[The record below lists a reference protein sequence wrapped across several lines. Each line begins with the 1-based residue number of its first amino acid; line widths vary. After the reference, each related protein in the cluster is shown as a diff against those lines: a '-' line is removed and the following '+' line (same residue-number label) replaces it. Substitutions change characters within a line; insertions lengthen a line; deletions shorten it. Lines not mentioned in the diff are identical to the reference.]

1 MMQYKEP
8 DMTVLEFANDD
19 IVTTSGGLTGEDL
32 GGKDGENFP
41 SQWET

>member
-1 MMQYKEP
+1 MMQYEEP

-19 IVTTSGGLTGEDL
+19 IVTTSGGLTGGDL
-32 GGKDGENFP
+32 GGNDGENFP